1 MLKLFFL
8 ILISLSLWANTTL
21 KRHYFV
27 SSSDIKLCDITNNP
41 KENNI
46 LFHIMQGRHTKRIK
60 TSQLLEI
67 LKKNGHKEFV
77 SRHAYTQFEKKSPI
91 NTTKIEKYVKN
102 YYIKHY
108 KEITIKSIKVHS
120 RSYIT
125 KLPQNYTIKIQKHN
139 YLHNKGALAIKS
151 QDNRELF
158 FDYVIEASVS
168 VYISKKNINRNEEL
182 SFVNSIK
189 KSIILEKFHAL
200 PIQEL
205 HKGVF
210 ESKFRISK
218 GKVLTL
224 RDVESLH
231 LVKRGTMVQV
241 VLQSA
246 NMAISFSA
254 KALRSGKLGDA
265 IIVEKSNG
273 KKLKVQIV
281 GKNRVRVL

>member
-1 MLKLFFL
+1 MLKLLL
-8 ILISLSLWANTTL
+8 IMLLSLSLWANTTL

-77 SRHAYTQFEKKSPI
+77 SHHAYTQFEKKSPI
-91 NTTKIEKYVKN
+91 DTSRIEKYIKN
-102 YYIKHY
+102 YYLKYY
-108 KEITIKSIKVHS
+108 KEISIKSIKVHS
-120 RSYIT
+120 RGYIT
-125 KLPQNYTIKIQKHN
+125 KLPQNYTIKMKKHS
-139 YLHNKGALAIKS
+139 YLYNKGALSIKS
-151 QDNRELF
+151 QDNRQLF
-158 FDYVIEASVS
+158 FDYVVEANVG
-168 VYISKKNINRNEEL
+168 VYVSKKNINRNEEL
-182 SFVNSIK
+182 SFVNSVK
-189 KSIILEKFHAL
+189 KSIILKKFHAL

-205 HKGVF
+205 HKGVL
-210 ESKFRISK
+210 ESKIRISK

-224 RDVESLH
+224 RDVESIH
-231 LVKRGTMVQV
+231 LVKRGSMVQV

-254 KALRSGKLGDA
+254 KALRSGKLGDT
-265 IIVEKSNG
+265 ITIEKSNG
-273 KKLKVQIV
+273 KRLKVQIV
-281 GKNRVRVL
+281 AKNRVRVL